1 MFLLI
6 YDLKQSTKI
15 KNQFPSDLNKII
27 QYLVYNKKYII
38 DKDLKDQNFY
48 TYNFPHL
55 YPQKSYF
62 SSIFYFFPSS
72 NFCKSG
78 NEDNEDHDKN
88 DNSRLN
94 EETSVREDI
103 GKNYLSKLISDNDI
117 LINYKIFKNH
127 CNAILFILNDILS
140 EEGEEIIIKNK
151 FIDIIKEKY
160 IDTNLENGKFKLL
173 YGLQLIDE
181 VLFYLKQTKQIIIFK
196 IKENQDI
203 EFIRPSKKLDDFE
216 SEEDKKIAKSLLEEY
231 YKNI

>member
-1 MFLLI
+1 MKKSNINNEYISKFENLSQKIVEDKLLNHFIFLKDENKLNEFYSELDIDKDDQTIISMWEEIINYLYEEIFHCMFLLI

-94 EETSVREDI
+94 EEISVREDI

-117 LINYKIFKNH
+117 LINYKK
-127 CNAILFILNDILS
+127 
-140 EEGEEIIIKNK
+140 
-151 FIDIIKEKY
+151 
-160 IDTNLENGKFKLL
+160 
-173 YGLQLIDE
+173 
-181 VLFYLKQTKQIIIFK
+181 
-196 IKENQDI
+196 
-203 EFIRPSKKLDDFE
+203 
-216 SEEDKKIAKSLLEEY
+216 
-231 YKNI
+231 